1 MKLSRLE
8 TLFPFI
14 VLVLFLPWASAQ
26 QGDQGGSSGS
36 GTGSTGSPGNTGNT
50 VPKTPPPAPSI
61 PQTGTQLPESQ
72 RIPEGI
78 FISGLV
84 VQDDG
89 LPPPFG
95 TEIEIDCGNT
105 VTREATVSSDGSYGF
120 QIGSANRIGRVMPD
134 ASDSFMPAPFDTSAT
149 INGNGSTMSAM
160 TSPIRTPL
168 SIRLMRCELRA
179 QYPGYRSTSVRI
191 STGNVTGYVKVD
203 PILLYR
209 IEKIQGTSVSATS
222 LLAPKDARKSMER
235 AAKALAK
242 NKLDEAERLLK
253 SSLQIYPQ
261 NAEAQFLL
269 GNVHLLQMRSEEARI
284 ALKKAME
291 VDVMFVRPY
300 IPLARLELAAQDWE
314 TAAALS
320 DRALELDPVS
330 YPEAYLV
337 NALAYYYL
345 EDMVAAERSAR
356 KGLRLDL
363 TNQFPML
370 HLVLANVLARKQDE
384 PGSLDAMRQYVK
396 AAPKAADAPIVRAR
410 IQEKEKLLK
419 AVNE

>member
-1 MKLSRLE
+1 
-8 TLFPFI
+8 
-14 VLVLFLPWASAQ
+14 
-26 QGDQGGSSGS
+26 
-36 GTGSTGSPGNTGNT
+36 
-50 VPKTPPPAPSI
+50 
-61 PQTGTQLPESQ
+61 
-72 RIPEGI
+72 
-78 FISGLV
+78 V

-134 ASDSFMPAPFDTSAT
+134 ASDSFMPDPFDTSAT

-330 YPEAYLV
+330 YP
-337 NALAYYYL
+337 
-345 EDMVAAERSAR
+345 
-356 KGLRLDL
+356 KP
-363 TNQFPML
+363 TW
-370 HLVLANVLARKQDE
+370 
-384 PGSLDAMRQYVK
+384 
-396 AAPKAADAPIVRAR
+396 
-410 IQEKEKLLK
+410 
-419 AVNE
+419 

>member
-36 GTGSTGSPGNTGNT
+36 GTGSTGSTGNTGNT

-134 ASDSFMPAPFDTSAT
+134 ASDSFMPDPFDTSAT

>member
-8 TLFPFI
+8 TLFPCI
-14 VLVLFLPWASAQ
+14 VLVLFLQWASAQ

-50 VPKTPPPAPSI
+50 VPKPPPPAPSI
-61 PQTGTQLPESQ
+61 PQTGTPLPESQ

>member
-50 VPKTPPPAPSI
+50 VPKPPPPAPSI
-61 PQTGTQLPESQ
+61 PQPGTQLPESQ